1 MSGERI
7 EHWAEHTLR
16 PAAQRIVWAMIRRH
30 PRALRS
36 YAEEGSLAL
45 PGFPLRAF
53 RGPAILVA
61 VRAAGADDMTVR
73 ADLHELPELLDR
85 IDSWLAEG
93 VLGGVSPTP
102 ADLSIAASL
111 TLLLSLGDV
120 EPIVRGRPCEALARR
135 LCPDAPGGVP
145 SRVAPDYWLP
155 ALGVA

>member
-1 MSGERI
+1 MSAEQV
-7 EHWAEHTLR
+7 EHWAEHTLH
-16 PAAQRIVWAMIRRH
+16 PAARRIVWAMIRRH

-36 YAEEGSLAL
+36 YAAEGSLVL
-45 PGFPLRAF
+45 PRFPLRAL
-53 RGPAILVA
+53 RGPAILAA

-85 IDSWLAEG
+85 IDCWLAEG
-93 VLGGVSPTP
+93 VLGGEPPTA

-111 TLLLSLGDV
+111 NLLLSLGDV

-135 LCPDAPGGVP
+135 LCRNAPGGVP